1 MLSISRHITSNPLR
15 QCLYQTLTSKP
26 RNQCLYRTLTTQT
39 TPSQRSLSSEERKF
53 LEPMIRVDQ
62 AGEVGAYYIYKGQIA
77 VLGKDKELK
86 PILQE
91 MWDQEKVHLETFDKL
106 IAHHRVRPSLLRPL
120 WEVAGY
126 AVGFGT
132 ALIGKEAAMA
142 CTEAV
147 ETVIGNHYDDQL
159 RELVSIKD
167 HNSDLIELSKTV
179 AQFRDEELEH
189 HDIAVAHD
197 AQQAPFH
204 SALKAVI
211 MQGCKTAIWVA
222 SRV

>member
-1 MLSISRHITSNPLR
+1 MLRFSKQAPLLKNKACSLSSIRLR
-15 QCLYQTLTSKP
+15 TLSTYNSP
-26 RNQCLYRTLTTQT
+26 EDSVSSRTLTDK
-39 TPSQRSLSSEERKF
+39 EREF

-77 VLGKDKELK
+77 VLGHDKKLK

-91 MWDQEKVHLETFDKL
+91 MWDQEKEHLAKFDQL
-106 IAHHRVRPSLLRPL
+106 VGHHRVRPSLLRPL

-126 AVGFGT
+126 AVGYGT

-159 RELVSIKD
+159 RELVAIKD
-167 HNSDLIELSKTV
+167 HNSDLIELSK
-179 AQFRDEELEH
+179 
-189 HDIAVAHD
+189 
-197 AQQAPFH
+197 
-204 SALKAVI
+204 VI
-211 MQGCKTAIWVA
+211 LT
-222 SRV
+222 

>member
-1 MLSISRHITSNPLR
+1 MLRIPQLIARPLGHKARFLSTVTS
-15 QCLYQTLTSKP
+15 
-26 RNQCLYRTLTTQT
+26 RTLTN
-39 TPSQRSLSSEERKF
+39 EEKE
-53 LEPMIRVDQ
+53 LITPMIRVDQ

-77 VLGKDKELK
+77 VLGKDKKLQ

-91 MWDQEKVHLETFDKL
+91 MWDQEKVHLERFNQL
-106 IAHHRVRPSLLRPL
+106 VGEHRVRPSLLRPL

-126 AVGFGT
+126 AVGYGT
-132 ALIGKEAAMA
+132 ALLGKEAAMA

-147 ETVIGNHYDDQL
+147 ETVIGGHYDDQL
-159 RELVSIKD
+159 RELVTLKD
-167 HNSDLIELSKTV
+167 PNQEIVELSKTV

-197 AQQAPFH
+197 AQLAPMH
-204 SALKAVI
+204 TVLKNVI

>member
-1 MLSISRHITSNPLR
+1 MLATRRSTTGLLLNSRRLYSAQTKQKPLSAKER
-15 QCLYQTLTSKP
+15 EE
-26 RNQCLYRTLTTQT
+26 
-39 TPSQRSLSSEERKF
+39 LS
-53 LEPMIRVDQ
+53 PMIRVDQ
-62 AGEVGAYYIYKGQIA
+62 SGEVGAYYIYMGQMA
-77 VLGKDKELK
+77 VLGRDKKLR

-91 MWDQEKVHLETFDKL
+91 MWDQEKKHLERFDDL
-106 IAHHRVRPSLLRPL
+106 VVQHRVRPSLLRPL
-120 WEVAGY
+120 WEVAGF
-126 AVGFGT
+126 AVGAGT
-132 ALIGKEAAMA
+132 ALLGKEAAMA

-159 RELVSIKD
+159 RHLVELNKD
-167 HNSDLIELSKTV
+167 NKNPDLNDLSKTV

-189 HDIAVAHD
+189 HDIAIEHD

-222 SRV
+222 ERV